1 MSPALTHVALHVQ
14 DLDACV
20 DFYERYCGLRLVH
33 ERGHGTERVIWLAE
47 TGREEELVF
56 VLIANGK
63 ASVQA
68 SDDYGHLGFAVESRA
83 RVDEIAERGR
93 REGILV
99 WAPTDSPFPVGYY
112 CGVRDPN
119 GLTVEFSFGQPL
131 GPGAKGPL
139 GGADEP

>member
-20 DFYERYCGLRLVH
+20 DFYERYCGLRTVH
-33 ERGHGTERVIWLAE
+33 ERPDGASRIVWLAE
-47 TGREEELVF
+47 PGKEAEFVF
-56 VLIANGK
+56 VLIPGGR
-63 ASVQA
+63 ASTQA
-68 SDDYGHLGFAVESRA
+68 SNEYGHLGFAVESRT

-112 CGVRDPN
+112 CAVRDPN
-119 GLTVEFSFGQPL
+119 GVTVEFSFGQPL
-131 GPGAKGPL
+131 GPGAEAPL
-139 GGADEP
+139 DE